1 MALIHE
7 DAVKLGAAIAQWRR
21 ASGERNE
28 ITTVQHFCRVVA
40 EDATAEARDAARAEW
55 GAEIAALKAE
65 VAAAAGAQPTP
76 EEVKAARKEGFAA
89 GMAAAKRKYT
99 NLR

>member
-65 VAAAAGAQPTP
+65 VAAAGAQPTP